1 MNWLKRV
8 VKILLGLLGAVVA
21 FLLVFIG
28 INLVDED
35 LNPAI
40 KPLLEVPAIALAPER
55 NAYLYLVGFNA
66 AADKNP
72 HAVGVEIE
80 KIIQAHYRD
89 RGSWLTAPKI
99 DETVAGRAMSIPYGV
114 LDKIC
119 DARKQPCLDRYLA
132 ESVTITKLLR
142 ANAPILERYQRL
154 IAYPGYQDRPMF
166 AFNDPLPAYGGV
178 STASRL
184 AMIGAAQ
191 HVAAGRH
198 REGANAIARDIR
210 FWRRALAGSHLL
222 IGKMVAAKRIEDDL
236 KLLNELIAR
245 YPAFARDQAALL
257 AEITQPL
264 SAAETEFCSVIR
276 HESAMGV
283 RHFHALG
290 QTTWQHRQELRELAA
305 QMGSTRINLLAK
317 MAPIGYA
324 PNATLNLLV
333 ELNAAT
339 APVCDA
345 KPAALPQTA
354 QAAESRVADLMR
366 KRASGPVMLYNP
378 IGKAI
383 LAIHPAFEDYRY
395 RLHDLDGYLRA
406 TALHARIRAAG
417 TRDEAIPGFIARAGA
432 AYHDPYTD
440 KPIAWNARARTLTV
454 TWNGKPR
461 KTDGVAVIAVG
472 R

>member
-1 MNWLKRV
+1 MVWLKRV
-8 VKILLGLLGAVVA
+8 VKILLGILGAVVVL
-21 FLLVFIG
+21 LLVFAG
-28 INLVDED
+28 INLFDED

-40 KPLLEVPAIALAPER
+40 KPLLEVPAMSLAPER
-55 NAYLYLVGFNA
+55 NGYLYLVGFNA

-72 HAVGVEIE
+72 HAVGMEIE
-80 KIIQAHYRD
+80 KIIQAHYRHS
-89 RGSWLTAPKI
+89 GSWLTAPKI
-99 DETVAGRAMSIPYGV
+99 NETVAGRAMSIPYGV

-132 ESVTITKLLR
+132 ETATIAKFRQENAFLLG
-142 ANAPILERYQRL
+142 RYQRL
-154 IAYPGYQDRPMF
+154 IAYPGYQDRPLF
-166 AFNDPLPAYGGV
+166 TYNDPIPAYHGV
-178 STASRL
+178 VTASRL
-184 AMIGAAQ
+184 AVIVAAQ

-198 REGANAIARDIR
+198 REGAKAIAGDIR
-210 FWRRALAGSHLL
+210 FWRRMLAGTNHL
-222 IGKMVAAKRIEDDL
+222 IGKMVATNRIGDDL
-236 KLLNELIAR
+236 KLLNELVAR

-264 SAAETEFCSVIR
+264 ASAETAFCAVIH
-276 HESAMGV
+276 HESAMGA
-283 RHFHALG
+283 RHLHALG
-290 QTTWQHRQELRELAA
+290 QTTWRHRQELRELAT
-305 QMGSTRINLLAK
+305 QMGSTRVNLLAM

-324 PNATLNLLV
+324 PNATLNLQV
-333 ELNAAT
+333 ELNDAT

-345 KPAALPQTA
+345 KPAALLQTA
-354 QAAESRVADLMR
+354 QAAKSRTAALMQ
-366 KRASGPVMLYNP
+366 KRASGLAMFYNP

-383 LAIHPAFEDYRY
+383 FAIHPAFEDYRY
-395 RLHDLDGYLRA
+395 RLIDLDGYLRA

-440 KPIAWNARARTLTV
+440 KPIAWNAKARTLTV